1 MDAPV
6 GDRISRWWAAAP
18 ATDSVYLPLVMA
30 DSGHRV
36 DNGYHAN
43 FTTIYQPLVDL
54 ELARPPAAEIEAY
67 WRRIGNQIRTY
78 VRLRNEAS
86 ESLSINNNA
95 TLHVLTWEDAHVGV
109 TSRFVRAAPFV
120 AIAPALAPG
129 SVTTATLDSGDLAP
143 LSWAALHT
151 VALADYRPGGGR
163 AYDMLQ
169 AAIAAPADLT
179 LAPDVATV
187 AVDSGQPHDG
197 SVPLHL
203 AGPYVLTWTAT
214 TSAPWLAV
222 APASG
227 TIGADPTVTV
237 LAAGLTPGVQSGTVS
252 FSAGSSDGMSFSRS
266 LEVTAVLAPRVVRME
281 QESGAASQHVIIPV
295 DLDALGDE
303 ANVALSL
310 VFDPSVLGSPQVSA
324 GAGAG
329 AAAVT
334 VDDSQAAS
342 GHLGVTLVLPAG
354 QTFVRGTDRLAE
366 VTFLVAA
373 STAGTTSVRF
383 ADQPV
388 ARAITDA
395 TGAALTAAY
404 EDTAVV
410 FPSPAHHPRRHLPR
424 R

>member
-1 MDAPV
+1 
-6 GDRISRWWAAAP
+6 
-18 ATDSVYLPLVMA
+18 MA

-36 DNGYHAN
+36 DNGSHAS
-43 FTTIYQPLVDL
+43 FTTVYRSMVDL

-67 WRRIGNQIRTY
+67 WRRIGDQIRTY

-86 ESLSINNNA
+86 ESLAAANNA
-95 TLHVLTWEDAHVGV
+95 TLHALTWEDAHVGV
-109 TSRFVRAAPFV
+109 TGRFVRAAPFL
-120 AIAPALAPG
+120 AIASALAPG
-129 SVTTATLDSGDLAP
+129 SEMTATLDSGDLAP
-143 LSWAALHT
+143 ASWAALHT
-151 VALADYRPGGGR
+151 AAAADYRPGGGR

-169 AAIAAPADLT
+169 AALAAPADLT
-179 LAPDVATV
+179 LAPDAATV

-197 SVPLHL
+197 TVPVHL

-227 TIGADPTVTV
+227 TMGADPTVTV
-237 LAAGLTPGVQSGTVS
+237 LAAGLTPGVQHGTVS
-252 FSAGSSDGMSFSRS
+252 FSAGSSDGMSFARS

-281 QESGAASQHVIIPV
+281 QESGALSQHVTVPV
-295 DLDALGDE
+295 DLDALGNE

-310 VFDPSVLGSPQVSA
+310 AFDPSVLGSPQVSA

-342 GHLGVTLVLPAG
+342 GRLGVTLVMPAG

-373 STAGTTSVRF
+373 GATGATGVGF

-404 EDTAVV
+404 EGTTVA
-410 FPSPAHHPRRHLPR
+410 FASPAHRPRRHLAR

>member
-1 MDAPV
+1 M
-6 GDRISRWWAAAP
+6 
-18 ATDSVYLPLVMA
+18 YLPLVMA

-43 FTTIYQPLVDL
+43 FTAIYQPMVDL
-54 ELARPPAAEIEAY
+54 ELARPSAAEIEAY

-86 ESLSINNNA
+86 ESLSLANNA

-163 AYDMLQ
+163 AYDVLQ

-179 LAPDVATV
+179 LAPDAATV

-197 SVPLHL
+197 TVPVHL

-214 TSAPWLAV
+214 PSAPWLAV

-237 LAAGLTPGVQSGTVS
+237 LAARLTPGVQHGTVS
-252 FSAGSSDGMSFSRS
+252 FGASSGDGMSFARS

-303 ANVALSL
+303 AGVALSL

-334 VDDSQAAS
+334 VDDNQAAS
-342 GHLGVTLVLPAG
+342 GHLGVTLVMPAG

-373 STAGTTSVRF
+373 GATGATGVGF

-404 EDTAVV
+404 EGTAVV
-410 FPSPAHHPRRHLPR
+410 VASPAHRPRRHLAR